1 MELDPLSCWPRPLMY
16 QPTKSTAVKA
26 TPAVTWWLGGGG
38 MGGGP
43 GFQFRCSS
51 GAEVTKPVVGVKAL
65 FVQL

>member
-1 MELDPLSCWPRPLMY
+1 MY